1 LQPRILDTVLFSFT
15 ITDASLFTF
24 NEACNLVD
32 VLNGEIA
39 NVETGIAAGQ
49 FPFISADFIE
59 SHRADYA
66 EAICNMLNGF
76 LQCKLIGGFG
86 SHELG
91 PDYE

>member
-1 LQPRILDTVLFSFT
+1 MVLFSFT
-15 ITDASLFTF
+15 TTDASLFTF

-39 NVETGIAAGQ
+39 NVETGIDAGQ